1 METVTQKVIG
11 NACID
16 DWIKLF
22 NSKTEEDLNMIKSK
36 NIGIQRAK
44 QLLHEMSLTD
54 AIRETIENTE
64 R

>member
-1 METVTQKVIG
+1 METVTQKLNG

-16 DWIKLF
+16 DWIKLS